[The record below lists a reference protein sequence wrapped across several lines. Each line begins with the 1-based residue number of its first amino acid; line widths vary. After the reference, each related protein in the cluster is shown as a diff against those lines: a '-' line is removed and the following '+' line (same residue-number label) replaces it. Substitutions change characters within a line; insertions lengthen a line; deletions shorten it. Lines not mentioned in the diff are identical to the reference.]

1 LIESRFSEIISEL
14 SESFNEI
21 KKTKQ
26 IIDSSIVTQNQ
37 SVIHILDNLNF
48 SFTNSIK
55 IISRLKRKRINK
67 FSYAKIKSSTD
78 DLVKL
83 LSKAYIDISNMSTYL
98 NSMGE
103 QLIKTRYEFE
113 MHNQEVKR
121 QFVQMFK
128 EKLTDFMDRT
138 GQSIKND
145 LSDDYGYF
153 TPIEDIW
160 DSAKDKVS
168 EIYESIF
175 GNEENMNNSGSTLKE
190 KIFHKYLSEE
200 ITKEEMDRIFSGC
213 LEMTKQSWINYLNDY
228 DFRMPDMT
236 SSLGRSGQAQID
248 SEMSMAT
255 KTLLGGLTAIT
266 TSTFVLAAG
275 WHTLAWSLSGLF
287 LPALPVILV
296 TTVLVSI
303 AGKDMQL
310 KKETDSVDLATKKL
324 EQEILFE
331 FLAKTLPKVE
341 NKFDEYVDKLIRE
354 SENMQLKDM
363 EYEQIHVLENHLD
376 DLGRC
381 TYESLLLAERMSAY
395 LDERLLNSEAR
406 KKRVKSYWPFWGRKL
421 VE

>member
-1 LIESRFSEIISEL
+1 MSSLIESRFSEIISEL

-48 SFTNSIK
+48 NFTNSIK
-55 IISRLKRKRINK
+55 IISRLKRKKVNK
-67 FSYAKIKSSTD
+67 VSFVKTKSKTD

-160 DSAKDKVS
+160 DSAKDKVG

-200 ITKEEMDRIFSGC
+200 ITKEEMDRIF
-213 LEMTKQSWINYLNDY
+213 
-228 DFRMPDMT
+228 
-236 SSLGRSGQAQID
+236 
-248 SEMSMAT
+248 
-255 KTLLGGLTAIT
+255 
-266 TSTFVLAAG
+266 
-275 WHTLAWSLSGLF
+275 
-287 LPALPVILV
+287 
-296 TTVLVSI
+296 
-303 AGKDMQL
+303 
-310 KKETDSVDLATKKL
+310 
-324 EQEILFE
+324 
-331 FLAKTLPKVE
+331 
-341 NKFDEYVDKLIRE
+341 
-354 SENMQLKDM
+354 
-363 EYEQIHVLENHLD
+363 
-376 DLGRC
+376 
-381 TYESLLLAERMSAY
+381 
-395 LDERLLNSEAR
+395 
-406 KKRVKSYWPFWGRKL
+406 
-421 VE
+421 